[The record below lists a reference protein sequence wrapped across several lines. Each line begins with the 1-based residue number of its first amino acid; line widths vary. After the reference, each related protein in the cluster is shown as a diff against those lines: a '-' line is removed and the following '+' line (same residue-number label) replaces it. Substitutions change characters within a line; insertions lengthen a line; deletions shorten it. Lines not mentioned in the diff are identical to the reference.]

1 MSGALGL
8 AELFGRRRLRIG
20 VTGLARSG
28 KTAFLTS
35 AAANLIA
42 QGSGIPALPAVAGRL
57 AGRTMRV
64 GIAPSGAD
72 EVPRFDYQAHLAALA
87 ADPPRWPERTGAVSL
102 LALDLDVSREGLGAI
117 LPERGLRLELLDY
130 PGEWLLDLPL
140 LGQDFARWS
149 EGALRR
155 LETADAAPLS
165 RDFLAFVRG
174 LPASAPADETLAATG
189 HTLYRTALRRLRD
202 EAGLSFLQPGRFLMP
217 APGPEPPFA
226 MFFPLVGRGGLASLL
241 SARFEAYRQAVTREL
256 VSPLFGQVD
265 RLVVLADVLSALH
278 AGAAAF
284 ADMAAALSNVA
295 EALRWRR
302 SWIDAIPF
310 LRDLPLPSWLTPPGI
325 RRVAFAATKAD
336 HVAERQRGNLANLVR
351 ALTRLPDDAAGATTA
366 GFAIAS
372 VCCTED
378 FVWTLEGRNIS
389 AVRGRVLGSDRMTRS
404 YPGEVPDRPPD
415 ASFWA
420 HPFLALPEFEPRHLP
435 AAGRAG
441 VAQIGLD
448 SLLAFLLEDV
458 L

>member
-1 MSGALGL
+1 LSGALGL

-42 QGSGIPALPAVAGRL
+42 QGSGIPALPAVAARL
-57 AGRTMRV
+57 AGRAMRAS
-64 GIAPSGAD
+64 IAPSGAD
-72 EVPRFDYQAHLAALA
+72 EVPRFDYQSHLAALA

-102 LALDLDVSREGLGAI
+102 LALDLDVAREGLGAI

-130 PGEWLLDLPL
+130 PGEWLLDLSL

-149 EGALRR
+149 DGALRR

-174 LPASAPADETLAATG
+174 LPVSAPADETLAATG
-189 HTLYRTALRRLRD
+189 HTLYRRALRLLRD

-226 MFFPLVGRGGLASLL
+226 MFFPLMGRGGLASLL
-241 SARFEAYRQAVTREL
+241 SARFEAYRQAVTRDL

-265 RLVVLADVLSALH
+265 RLIVLADVLSALH

-302 SWIDAIPF
+302 SWIDAVPF

-336 HVAERQRGNLANLVR
+336 HVAERQRGNLTNLVR
-351 ALTRLPDDAAGATTA
+351 ALTRLPGDAAGATTA

-441 VAQIGLD
+441 VPQIGLD
-448 SLLAFLLEDV
+448 SLLAFVLEDV